1 MESKIRPHV
10 SAKNVGRETEPMLN
24 PRPGCPTRTMSQRAC
39 TYGDAYH
46 TSPATRN
53 AGASVQRA
61 VVVRQSQTINR
72 PRSVVQNVQARYWP
86 FMTSDILCS
95 SET

>member
-1 MESKIRPHV
+1 MESKIRPYV

-24 PRPGCPTRTMSQRAC
+24 PRPECPTRTMSQRAC

-46 TSPATRN
+46 TRPATRN

-61 VVVRQSQTINR
+61 VVRQSQKINR

-86 FMTSDILCS
+86 FMTSDILSS